1 MSRSRSVSLE
11 IVPPNTSGG
20 LASVLNAVFK
30 SNSKQNGDDGK
41 GLDDAE
47 ADPEEEL
54 PAPQSQSN
62 IVKKLSL
69 FYASAAAAVFPP
81 NPCERCVRTKKTCKG
96 VAGARCEYCKRL
108 KQKCSNSTGPARGKH
123 AIPKQPKA
131 AVPSASKPLPISAGG
146 SDLAKWQDR
155 PKRKAPEKPSASQ
168 NGNTDDGEG
177 SDDEEDGR
185 DVQLNANKK
194 RRLSKS
200 GPGSGPSRTLLV
212 KTVAEM
218 EASIKRVQSSIAKEV
233 EKMNGLVKG
242 LNAKIKEM
250 DED

>member
-1 MSRSRSVSLE
+1 MD
-11 IVPPNTSGG
+11 
-20 LASVLNAVFK
+20 AVFK
-30 SNSKQNGDDGK
+30 NNSKQNGDDGK
-41 GLDDAE
+41 GLEDAE
-47 ADPEEEL
+47 ADPEEE
-54 PAPQSQSN
+54 PIAPQAQSN
-62 IVKKLSL
+62 I
-69 FYASAAAAVFPP
+69 ASTAATGFPP

-131 AVPSASKPLPISAGG
+131 NVASPSKSVPATAGG
-146 SDLAKWQDR
+146 SDSAKWQDR
-155 PKRKAPEKPSASQ
+155 SKRKVSDKLSASQ

-177 SDDEEDGR
+177 SDDDDDG
-185 DVQLNANKK
+185 DVQQNTNKK

-200 GPGSGPSRTLLV
+200 ASGPGPSRTLLV
-212 KTVAEM
+212 KAVADM
-218 EASIKRVQSSIAKEV
+218 EASIKRVQSSVAKEV
-233 EKMNGLVKG
+233 EKMNGIVKT

>member
-1 MSRSRSVSLE
+1 MSRSRSPSLE
-11 IVPPNTSGG
+11 IVPPNTSRG
-20 LASVLNAVFK
+20 LAAVLDAAFK
-30 SNSKQNGDDGK
+30 NNSKQNGDDGK
-41 GLDDAE
+41 GLEDAE
-47 ADPEEEL
+47 ADPEEEPIAP
-54 PAPQSQSN
+54 PAQSN
-62 IVKKLSL
+62 I
-69 FYASAAAAVFPP
+69 ASTAATGFPP

-131 AVPSASKPLPISAGG
+131 NFAGPSKSVPANA
-146 SDLAKWQDR
+146 AKWLER
-155 PKRKAPEKPSASQ
+155 SKRKVSDKLSASQ

-177 SDDEEDGR
+177 SDDDDDG
-185 DVQLNANKK
+185 DVRQNTNKK

-200 GPGSGPSRTLLV
+200 ASGPGPSRTLLV
-212 KTVAEM
+212 KAVADM
-218 EASIKRVQSSIAKEV
+218 EASIKRVQSSVAKEV
-233 EKMNGLVKG
+233 EKMNGIVKT

>member
-1 MSRSRSVSLE
+1 
-11 IVPPNTSGG
+11 
-20 LASVLNAVFK
+20 VLDAVFK

-41 GLDDAE
+41 GLEDAE
-47 ADPEEEL
+47 ADPEEE
-54 PAPQSQSN
+54 PIAPQAQSSTA
-62 IVKKLSL
+62 LT
-69 FYASAAAAVFPP
+69 AATGFPP

-131 AVPSASKPLPISAGG
+131 SVAPVAIPSKAVPVNA
-146 SDLAKWQDR
+146 AKWQER
-155 PKRKAPEKPSASQ
+155 SKRKVSDKLSASQ

-177 SDDEEDGR
+177 SDDDDDG
-185 DVQLNANKK
+185 DVQQSTNKK

-200 GPGSGPSRTLLV
+200 ASGPGPSRALLV
-212 KTVAEM
+212 KAVADM
-218 EASIKRVQSSIAKEV
+218 EASIKRVQSSVAKEV
-233 EKMNGLVKG
+233 EKMNGIVKT

>member
-1 MSRSRSVSLE
+1 VMD
-11 IVPPNTSGG
+11 
-20 LASVLNAVFK
+20 AAFK
-30 SNSKQNGDDGK
+30 RNSKQNGDDGK
-41 GLDDAE
+41 GMDDAE
-47 ADPEEEL
+47 ADPEDEPL
-54 PAPQSQSN
+54 APQAQSN
-62 IVKKLSL
+62 S
-69 FYASAAAAVFPP
+69 ASSAGIGFPP

-131 AVPSASKPLPISAGG
+131 HVASPSKPLLTSAGG
-146 SDLAKWQDR
+146 SDSAKWQDR
-155 PKRKAPEKPSASQ
+155 PKRKVPEKLSVSQ

-177 SDDEEDGR
+177 SDVDDDEH
-185 DVQLNANKK
+185 DVQQNANKK

-200 GPGSGPSRTLLV
+200 GSGSGPSRTLLV
-212 KTVAEM
+212 KAVADM
-218 EASIKRVQSSIAKEV
+218 EASIKRVQFSVAKEV
-233 EKMNGLVKG
+233 EKMNGIMKT